1 MLMTAMQKPRIFIVN
16 QTLSGTSCLYPS
28 TALEGDL
35 R

>member
-1 MLMTAMQKPRIFIVN
+1 MLMPTTQTPRIFIVN
-16 QTLSGTSCLYPS
+16 QTLSGTSCLYSS